1 MKLYGSPFSP
11 YARKARVLIIEKNIQ
26 CEFVAEDPWTAD
38 TAIPAMNPL
47 GKVPVLE
54 LAPGN
59 YLFESPQV
67 VHYLDHLDGKPLPPQ
82 DAAGY
87 WEAQRWQA
95 LGNGIIDA
103 VIARILE
110 SRRPADKQM
119 PEKMQREEARIARA
133 FAAADHEYTGGQFLA
148 GNRFSLGDLSMGV
161 ACQYIDLRYAH
172 DWRSQYPRLKEWF
185 SGICTRPSFTS
196 TLPPGFTPVG

>member
-1 MKLYGSPFSP
+1 MKLYGSDFSP
-11 YARKARVLIIEKNIQ
+11 YARKARVLIIEKNID
-26 CEFVAEDPWTAD
+26 CPYVVDDPWAGD
-38 TAIPAMNPL
+38 SAIPVMNPL

-59 YLFESPQV
+59 YLYESPLV
-67 VHYLDHLDGKPLPPQ
+67 VHYLDHLDGKPLPPH
-82 DAAGY
+82 DAEGY
-87 WEAQRWQA
+87 WAAQRWQA
-95 LGNGIIDA
+95 LGQGMIDA